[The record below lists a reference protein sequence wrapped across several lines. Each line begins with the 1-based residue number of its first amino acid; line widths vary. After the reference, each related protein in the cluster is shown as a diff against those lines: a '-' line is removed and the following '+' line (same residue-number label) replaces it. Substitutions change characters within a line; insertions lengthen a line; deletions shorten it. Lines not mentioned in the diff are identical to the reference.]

1 MLHTYIHTYIHACM
15 HAYMNTCINAY
26 MHTCMHAYKDLQ
38 AWIYIDTYVL
48 HTSGHANLQTGRQT
62 DRQTEQQKVYVH
74 QDAAS
79 MRFIV
84 LSPYKEQQ

>member
-1 MLHTYIHTYIHACM
+1 
-15 HAYMNTCINAY
+15 
-26 MHTCMHAYKDLQ
+26 MHAYKDLQ
-38 AWIYIDTYVL
+38 AWIYIDTYVYIY
-48 HTSGHANLQTGRQT
+48 TYIRTCKPADRQT